1 MDWRAFINSLAG
13 GLLAAPLAAEAQRAG
28 KVPRIGVLLI
38 GSPSRRSVELDAF
51 TKQLGEL
58 GWFEGQNLAVDRLF
72 ADGPDRFPNLS
83 ADLLRLKVSV
93 ILTPGPE
100 ATRAAKNSTST
111 TPIVMIASTDPQTM
125 GVTGLARPGGNL
137 TGLTIGQPEVVAEK
151 RLQLLKEAIP
161 GLCRVVVLW
170 DVSRVFDARGAEDK
184 MAAAARSL
192 GLRLQHVEIG
202 RLPDFDEAFK
212 AAQKDGAGAVLLMES
227 PRAGANRAL
236 IADLGLKN
244 RLPIMSEFRHIVEA
258 GGLLSYG
265 ADLTDL
271 FRRAAFQV
279 DKILKGARPGDLPI
293 EQPTKFELVIN
304 LKTAEALGLTIPPSL
319 LQRADQVIE

>member
-1 MDWRAFINSLAG
+1 
-13 GLLAAPLAAEAQRAG
+13 
-28 KVPRIGVLLI
+28 
-38 GSPSRRSVELDAF
+38 
-51 TKQLGEL
+51 
-58 GWFEGQNLAVDRLF
+58 
-72 ADGPDRFPNLS
+72 
-83 ADLLRLKVSV
+83 
-93 ILTPGPE
+93 
-100 ATRAAKNSTST
+100 
-111 TPIVMIASTDPQTM
+111 
-125 GVTGLARPGGNL
+125 
-137 TGLTIGQPEVVAEK
+137 
-151 RLQLLKEAIP
+151 
-161 GLCRVVVLW
+161 
-170 DVSRVFDARGAEDK
+170 

-192 GLRLQHVEIG
+192 GLRLQHVEIE

-304 LKTAEALGLTIPPSL
+304 LKTAKALGLTISQSL